1 MKNIEREFVT
11 HDFEKKAGQLKQDL
25 PIIYLV
31 WKDRDTPVLAKAL
44 AL

>member
-1 MKNIEREFVT
+1 MIL
-11 HDFEKKAGQLKQDL
+11 KKRARQLKQDL

-44 AL
+44 AAMTAVYAL